1 MTPLQKPFKEKC
13 VSAAEALKV
22 VQSMNQVVIGHAAG
36 EPKVLVEELMRQSV
50 RLVGVEV
57 MHMLPLYSCEYAKP
71 EHSRSFRHNA
81 LFGGGEPRGN
91 QLGTCRLHTLLFFGD
106 PASVPRWNT
115 PGRCGTDPTVAS

>member
-22 VQSMNQVVIGHAAG
+22 VQSMNRVVIGHAAG

-81 LFGGGEPRGN
+81 LFAGA
-91 QLGTCRLHTLLFFGD
+91 
-106 PASVPRWNT
+106 ASREAIN
-115 PGRCGTDPTVAS
+115 S